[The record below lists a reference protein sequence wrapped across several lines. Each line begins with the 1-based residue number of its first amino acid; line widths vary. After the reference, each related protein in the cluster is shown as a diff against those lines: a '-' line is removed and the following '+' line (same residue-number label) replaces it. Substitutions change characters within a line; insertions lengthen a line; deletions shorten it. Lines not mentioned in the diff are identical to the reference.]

1 LERDFWL
8 RGKEWENHLLKY
20 ITRRDF
26 HEFFRPLRKIGK
38 GNFATVY
45 LAEDMRANRRVAI
58 KAFMKEPAFKNDGKY
73 AIENEIKLMRRIKHP
88 NLVTLYG
95 VYETKNSLYLSMEYI
110 QGHSLDSFL
119 RKNTSPTT
127 EQRHKLLKGLLNGLK
142 ELSRLR
148 IVHRDLK
155 PENIIVS

>member
-1 LERDFWL
+1 
-8 RGKEWENHLLKY
+8 
-20 ITRRDF
+20 
-26 HEFFRPLRKIGK
+26 
-38 GNFATVY
+38 
-45 LAEDMRANRRVAI
+45 
-58 KAFMKEPAFKNDGKY
+58 MKEPAFKNDGKY